1 MLGVAVT
8 SSYFRSATGV
18 TQLAVQNR
26 RCSGSSFERRLSC
39 YGFYSAQGGGDKS
52 VLRSIDSAKVRR
64 GTHAPRTQLHRSGEK
79 NVGGC
84 QSAGS
89 RAACRI
95 PSSAKPQR
103 ACVPLVGRGEE
114 ASWLAG
120 NQVTG
125 TNDSGQRP
133 WRQRYTQHTT
143 AAGSLHGANLS
154 ASAPSAADAGDR
166 GGGRRDVETCCAEGR
181 HVRNALHEARTTV
194 DSLVFPPADICGTY
208 GTGHK
213 YARARAFVAGRR
225 CQNRIPLTVS
235 RLPSKQAID
244 RTCGQ
249 GQGLAKR
256 HPPLEQRYLAA
267 SPHLDGRV
275 PRRAYVSA
283 HFVNEAASRLRERK
297 RRVSK
302 EHWR

>member
-1 MLGVAVT
+1 ML
-8 SSYFRSATGV
+8 RILLSAGW
-18 TQLAVQNR
+18 R
-26 RCSGSSFERRLSC
+26 RQVCSPQHRLRESWKRHARTT
-39 YGFYSAQGGGDKS
+39 YAAAQ
-52 VLRSIDSAKVRR
+52 V
-64 GTHAPRTQLHRSGEK
+64 GEK

-84 QSAGS
+84 KSAGS
-89 RAACRI
+89 RAACRR

-154 ASAPSAADAGDR
+154 ASAPSAADADDR

-181 HVRNALHEARTTV
+181 HARNALHEARTTV
-194 DSLVFPPADICGTY
+194 YSLVFPPTDICGTY
-208 GTGHK
+208 STGHV
-213 YARARAFVAGRR
+213 YARTRAFIADRR
-225 CQNRIPLTVS
+225 CQNGIPLTVR

-256 HPPLEQRYLAA
+256 HTP
-267 SPHLDGRV
+267 SP
-275 PRRAYVSA
+275 RATLPCSSHPSVWAGATACVRIRSLC
-283 HFVNEAASRLRERK
+283 E
-297 RRVSK
+297 
-302 EHWR
+302 